1 MRCKLN
7 LQFYLSINLKLFLV
21 EQNVECKMPFVMRL
35 YCFHIKYKSTYKNVI
50 MSLVLMRFHFHNAWI
65 FMMCIHAVVTMM
77 WTVLMMTTTNNYKRQ
92 CKNSTSE
99 NCVWHNFLSWTE
111 ITSMCKEF
119 FITIFSSFISLSCHA
134 THICMCF
141 HLIHIWFYLLLLVMC
156 TRKLFFKDQTFQ
168 LSPSPSTSTTT
179 TSRKRRWL

>member
-1 MRCKLN
+1 
-7 LQFYLSINLKLFLV
+7 
-21 EQNVECKMPFVMRL
+21 MPFVMRL

-50 MSLVLMRFHFHNAWI
+50 MSLVWWYLMRFHFHNAWI
-65 FMMCIHAVVTMM
+65 FMMCIHAVVTIM

-156 TRKLFFKDQTFQ
+156 TRKLFFKDQNFST
-168 LSPSPSTSTTT
+168 LSITINIDDDDLKEKEMTLIW
-179 TSRKRRWL
+179 KVLLVIKIIIIIIW

>member
-1 MRCKLN
+1 
-7 LQFYLSINLKLFLV
+7 
-21 EQNVECKMPFVMRL
+21 
-35 YCFHIKYKSTYKNVI
+35 
-50 MSLVLMRFHFHNAWI
+50 MRFHFHNAWI

-156 TRKLFFKDQTFQ
+156 TRKLFFKDQNFST
-168 LSPSPSTSTTT
+168 LSITINIDDDDLKEKEMTLIW
-179 TSRKRRWL
+179 KVLLVIKIIIIIIW

>member
-1 MRCKLN
+1 
-7 LQFYLSINLKLFLV
+7 
-21 EQNVECKMPFVMRL
+21 
-35 YCFHIKYKSTYKNVI
+35 
-50 MSLVLMRFHFHNAWI
+50 MRFHFHNAWI
-65 FMMCIHAVVTMM
+65 FMMCIHAVVTIM

-119 FITIFSSFISLSCHA
+119 FITIFSSFISLCCHA

-156 TRKLFFKDQTFQ
+156 TRKLFFKDQNFST
-168 LSPSPSTSTTT
+168 LSITINVDDDDLKEKEMTLIW
-179 TSRKRRWL
+179 KVLLVIKIIIIIIW